1 MSSQAAPGRL
11 ELVRSFI
18 NTIEP
23 QAGLDLA
30 ETDGELPAWCEQTGL
45 CSGVDQW
52 GLARLR
58 QFREALRGVLE
69 SHTAAEAAERWSAVE
84 PFTAGASYTLKIG
97 GDGRPV
103 LKSQGAGADAAI
115 AELLGI
121 AYDAIAQGTWRRLKA
136 CRKHSCRWA
145 FYDRSKNGSGAWCS
159 MQVCGNRVKAQR
171 RRARRKA
178 D

>member
-11 ELVRSFI
+11 ELVRSFV

-23 QAGLDLA
+23 EEEMDLLQA
-30 ETDGELPAWCEQTGL
+30 DGELPAWCEQTAL
-45 CSGVDQW
+45 CPGVDQQ

-58 QFREALRGVLE
+58 EFREALRGVLE
-69 SHTAAEAAERWSAVE
+69 GHAEGEAGERWAAME
-84 PFTAGASYTLKIG
+84 PFASRSSYILKVGA
-97 GDGRPV
+97 DGRPM
-103 LKSQGAGADAAI
+103 LKGQGDGADAAI

-121 AYDAIAQGTWRRLKA
+121 AYDAIGQGMWRRLKA

-159 MQVCGNRVKAQR
+159 MRVCGNRVKAQR